1 MDCPF
6 SRWELVLPVCLLINL
21 ASSIC
26 IVILNKWLYT
36 HHHFPNVTLT
46 ALHFVM
52 TWVGLQICASTGV
65 FRPKP
70 IRILSIVPLA
80 LSFCGFVVFTNLS
93 LENNTVG
100 TYQLAKAMTTPCI
113 VLIHTYFYN
122 RRYSLPILLTLVRHW
137 AGDM

>member
-1 MDCPF
+1 MDCPLTA
-6 SRWELVLPVCLLINL
+6 WELVLPGCLLVNL

-36 HHHFPNVTLT
+36 HHNFPNVTLT

-52 TWVGLQICASTGV
+52 TWLGLVVCATAGL
-65 FRPKP
+65 FKPKA
-70 IRILSIVPLA
+70 IRIQSIVPLA

-113 VLIHTYFYN
+113 VLIHTYLYQ
-122 RRYSLPILLTLVRHW
+122 RKYSIAVQLTLVRHG
-137 AGDM
+137 AVQ